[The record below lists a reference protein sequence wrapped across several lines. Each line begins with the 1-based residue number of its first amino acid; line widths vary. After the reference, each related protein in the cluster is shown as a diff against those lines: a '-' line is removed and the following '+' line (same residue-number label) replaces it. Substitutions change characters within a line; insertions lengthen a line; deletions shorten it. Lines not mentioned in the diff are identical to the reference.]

1 MESYFLSQGYCS
13 DYPLLYLLTIY
24 INIYLYFSRD
34 HKELQVPLDLK
45 EREDLQDSPEPRE
58 NQDQVVNKAHR

>member
-1 MESYFLSQGYCS
+1 
-13 DYPLLYLLTIY
+13 LLTEY
-24 INIYLYFSRD
+24 NIYLYFSRD

-45 EREDLQDSPEPRE
+45 EREDLQDTQEPRE